1 METHFQFS
9 LKKFIIFPYPYLFF
23 MPKNFSLI
31 NYENKLK
38 GRNDRN
44 IKMDNNN
51 KRNNLKKGDI
61 SQNIKGK
68 SI

>member
-9 LKKFIIFPYPYLFF
+9 LEKFTIFPYPYLFF
-23 MPKNFSLI
+23 MSKDLSLI

-38 GRNDRN
+38 GRKVRN

-51 KRNNLKKGDI
+51 KRNNFKKGDI
-61 SQNIKGK
+61 SKI
-68 SI
+68 